1 MRIVID
7 CRFIGKSGIGTYI
20 ESVIDCILRLHLD
33 HDYLFITEPGV
44 KIQNKAGNVEILETN
59 IKPFSLREL
68 FFFPVAM
75 INKYDVYYS
84 PNYNVPLRI
93 KVPIFITVH
102 DVIFLD
108 RREMTSYFGYLIRK
122 VYLSCSICRSKRIF
136 TVSFFSKKRIIHYF
150 KCHNIS
156 VTYSAIS
163 NDLMRFHINEDYP
176 KGGYFIFV
184 GNVKKH
190 KGLDI
195 LIDAY
200 HRAVNNGLKK
210 KMLIVGQY
218 DKFKTGNKEIVKKI
232 DTNGI
237 EFTGYVDNALLYQY
251 IKGADALILP
261 SRYEGFGLP
270 PLESLYLG
278 TNVIL
283 SDIEAL
289 KEIYCNLPVKFF
301 KDGDSYD
308 LCKVMMNFN
317 VEKINIKEVRKKIE
331 SMYTFERI
339 ADKIMSTIELDIC
352 K

>member
-1 MRIVID
+1 MRIAID

-20 ESVIDCILRLHLD
+20 ENVVDCILRLHLD
-33 HDYLFITEPGV
+33 HDYLLITEPGV

-68 FFFPVAM
+68 FFFPVSM

-84 PNYNVPLRI
+84 PNYNIPLGI

-122 VYLSCSICRSKRIF
+122 AYLYFAIRRAKRIF
-136 TVSFFSKKRIIHYF
+136 TVSCFSKKRISHF
-150 KCHNIS
+150 FNCHNIS

-163 NDLMRFHINEDYP
+163 NDLKKFDISKDYP
-176 KGGYFIFV
+176 KGGYFIFI

-190 KGLDI
+190 KGLEV

-218 DKFKTGNKEIVKKI
+218 DKFKTGNKVIVNKI
-232 DTNGI
+232 DTEGI
-237 EFTGYVDNALLYQY
+237 EFTGYVDNDILYQY
-251 IKGADALILP
+251 IMGADALILP

-283 SDIEAL
+283 SDIEVL
-289 KEIYCNLPVKFF
+289 KEIYFNLPVKFF
-301 KDGDSYD
+301 KDGDSLD
-308 LCKVMMNFN
+308 LCKVMMDFN
-317 VEKINIKEVRKKIE
+317 VEKIIIKEVRKKIE

-339 ADKIMSTIELDIC
+339 TNNIMSTIELDIC